1 MRFLLRMVPSDPDV
15 GAATRVVRGIAAS
28 MGGKAVNAKTTS
40 YGALEMDI
48 FVESRA
54 DFDVFLAAVEPLG
67 TLEFYKDLQEAPHF
81 LPTSDA
87 VAEAISL
94 FNAERFWEAH
104 EVLESVWRVA
114 EGQEKRLLQ
123 GLILVCA
130 AFVHEQK
137 GEPEIA
143 LGVAKRSL
151 PLIMWRE
158 PTYHRIDVASLRKRV
173 SEGIP
178 LGRLSLF
185 RI

>member
-1 MRFLLRMVPSDPDV
+1 MRFLLRMIPSGPDI
-15 GAATRVVRGIAAS
+15 GSATRVVRGIAAS
-28 MGGKAVNAKTTS
+28 LGGKAVNAKTTS

-48 FVESRA
+48 FVESRG
-54 DFDVFLAAVEPLG
+54 DFEVFLAAIGPLG
-67 TLEFYKDLQEAPHF
+67 RLEFYRDLQEAPRF
-81 LPTSDA
+81 LPTADA
-87 VAEAISL
+87 VAEAVSL
-94 FNAERFWEAH
+94 LNAERFWEAH

-114 EGQEKRLLQ
+114 GGEEKRLLQ

-137 GEPEIA
+137 GEHEIA

-151 PLIMWRE
+151 PPIMWRE
-158 PTYHRIDVASLRKRV
+158 PAYHRIDVASLRKRV
-173 SEGIP
+173 SEGIT